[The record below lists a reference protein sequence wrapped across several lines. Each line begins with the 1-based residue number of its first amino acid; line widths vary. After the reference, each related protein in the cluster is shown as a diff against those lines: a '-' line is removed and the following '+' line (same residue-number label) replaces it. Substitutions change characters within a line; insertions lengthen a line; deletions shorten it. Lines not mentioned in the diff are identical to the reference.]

1 MNLRRGAEVWLAGE
15 DRPSSGGGLW
25 TVALGGRGHGARHS
39 LKKVESLGT
48 PVLGFRVNQISL
60 SAYEVS

>member
-1 MNLRRGAEVWLAGE
+1 M
-15 DRPSSGGGLW
+15 
-25 TVALGGRGHGARHS
+25 VARDS